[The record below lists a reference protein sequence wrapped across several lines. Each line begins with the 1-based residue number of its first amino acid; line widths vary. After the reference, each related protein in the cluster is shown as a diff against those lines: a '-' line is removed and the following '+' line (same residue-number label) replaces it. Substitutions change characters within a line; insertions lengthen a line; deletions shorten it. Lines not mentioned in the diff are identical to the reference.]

1 MKRYCRCGKRI
12 WFDTFWNGQTYL
24 KRFLDYD
31 VPETTVITNCPHC
44 GEYLIEDELLKVDDP
59 KRTLPIAQR
68 ALERIAEVPDYSR
81 LDGKDARGFIRIAR
95 KALDEMEGKEHEA

>member
-1 MKRYCRCGKRI
+1 MKKYCACGCPI
-12 WFDTFWNGQTYL
+12 WVDSFWNGL
-24 KRFLDYD
+24 SWVKRFLDYAP
-31 VPETTVITNCPHC
+31 VRGIVITHCPHC

-59 KRTLPIAQR
+59 KRILPIAQR